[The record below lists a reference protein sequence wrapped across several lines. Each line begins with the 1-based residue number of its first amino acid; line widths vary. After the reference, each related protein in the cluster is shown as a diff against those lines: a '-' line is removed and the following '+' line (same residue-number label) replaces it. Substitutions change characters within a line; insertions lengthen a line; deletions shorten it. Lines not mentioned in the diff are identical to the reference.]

1 MKNNTNDII
10 FSVVAIVL
18 FGIVAAVSFFTRR
31 EPVAPAAPAP
41 VSTQLPPIPAS
52 DVVLADNLPGS
63 GNQNGQGGGLGA
75 RGGAPQVMSGGGG
88 QPRASQG
95 GPPAAN
101 GLQGVGNA
109 AGG

>member
-10 FSVVAIVL
+10 VSVVAIVL

-31 EPVAPAAPAP
+31 EPAAPAAPAP

-52 DVVLADNLPGS
+52 DVVLADNLPGA
-63 GNQNGQGGGLGA
+63 GNSNGAGGGG
-75 RGGAPQVMSGGGG
+75 RGPGAPQVMSGGGP
-88 QPRASQG
+88 PRAPQG
-95 GPPAAN
+95 GPPPAN
-101 GLQGVGNA
+101 GLQGVGQA